1 MWWKWN
7 EPPFPLLSK
16 NLSHVSYPRPY
27 SHLTIWP
34 FISLTMMKKESIS
47 CTNLFLNDFSCL
59 CQIKYPCEARAKKK
73 IVKRKIIAHFRWICQ
88 LTTVLYIEVEKIN
101 FLKNWNSDFIIS
113 GKINACTQSTLTW
126 AMTNKY
132 HSVGPITY
140 EKLSHWL
147 WATRSDNFI
156 GTLDWIPLY
165 SFFIFFYKHIQIIL
179 LLNGRGTP

>member
-126 AMTNKY
+126 AMTKKIPSSRTHYLRKTQSLIVSDPLRQFSRDSWLNSIVFILY
-132 HSVGPITY
+132 NFFTY
-140 EKLSHWL
+140 
-147 WATRSDNFI
+147 
-156 GTLDWIPLY
+156 
-165 SFFIFFYKHIQIIL
+165 IQIIL